1 MTSEPTIRSQL
12 REIIEGPVRDLPTPE
27 ATLKAEAKA
36 RTDRE
41 KAAKGR
47 AGQLARP
54 LLFGRKAQHQIT
66 REQEHGENAMRDRR
80 VWWIVA
86 AVVVVIIVAWV
97 VWPASE
103 VPTPAAPAT
112 TTQ

>member
-1 MTSEPTIRSQL
+1 LHVIQLQPKPSESESR
-12 REIIEGPVRDLPTPE
+12 
-27 ATLKAEAKA
+27 
-36 RTDRE
+36 
-41 KAAKGR
+41 
-47 AGQLARP
+47 
-54 LLFGRKAQHQIT
+54 
-66 REQEHGENAMRDRR
+66 GESLMRDRR

-103 VPTPAAPAT
+103 VSTPVAPAT